1 LSAAVGYATLSQ
13 ITCSN
18 NVFQNAKI
26 NVSTTAATGAVTLA
40 GVNIGTLTISGV
52 SNKAGNY
59 GVVPPAAI
67 PPNSAS
73 LGAGDNPR
81 NFGSTTPL
89 FSYSGLSSLSPV
101 YTLLSSVLPPVLGP
115 VLQTAG
121 ASVGGAQVA
130 DLSDRC
136 DVVSV
141 VQ

>member
-1 LSAAVGYATLSQ
+1 M
-13 ITCSN
+13 
-18 NVFQNAKI
+18 
-26 NVSTTAATGAVTLA
+26 
-40 GVNIGTLTISGV
+40 
-52 SNKAGNY
+52 SNKAGSFST
-59 GVVPPAAI
+59 VPPT
-67 PPNSAS
+67 SAS
-73 LGAGDNPR
+73 VSAGTNPR

-130 DLSDRC
+130 DLSARC